1 MYSAV
6 GRNSKHVYLKEESKE
21 LVCQKLQAR
30 FPSYIETPDNLHR
43 EKTVLQ
49 VLPEPMMIVRG

>member
-6 GRNSKHVYLKEESKE
+6 GHNSKHVYFREESKE
-21 LVCQKLQAR
+21 LVCQKLQSR
-30 FPSYIETPDNLHR
+30 FPNYIETPDDRYR
-43 EKTVLQ
+43 EKTVLK

>member
-1 MYSAV
+1 MYIAV
-6 GRNSKHVYLKEESKE
+6 GHNTKHVYFREESKE

-30 FPSYIETPDNLHR
+30 FPSYIETPDDRNR

-49 VLPEPMMIVRG
+49 VLPEPMLIVRG

>member
-6 GRNSKHVYLKEESKE
+6 GHNTKHVYFREESKE
-21 LVCQKLQAR
+21 LVCQKLQVR
-30 FPSYIETPDNLHR
+30 FPNYIETPDDVQR

>member
-1 MYSAV
+1 MYSVV
-6 GRNSKHVYLKEESKE
+6 GYNSKHVYFKEESKE
-21 LVCQKLQAR
+21 LVCQKLLNR

>member
-6 GRNSKHVYLKEESKE
+6 GYNSKHVYFKEESKE
-21 LVCQKLQAR
+21 LVCQKLLNR
-30 FPSYIETPDNLHR
+30 FPSYIETPDDRFR

>member
-6 GRNSKHVYLKEESKE
+6 GHNSKHVYLREESKE

-30 FPSYIETPDNLHR
+30 FPNYIETPDDRNR
-43 EKTVLQ
+43 
-49 VLPEPMMIVRG
+49 

>member
-6 GRNSKHVYLKEESKE
+6 GYNSKHVYFREESKE
-21 LVCQKLQAR
+21 LACQKLQVR
-30 FPSYIETPDNLHR
+30 FPSYIETPDDVQR

>member
-6 GRNSKHVYLKEESKE
+6 GHNSKHVYFREESKE
-21 LVCQKLQAR
+21 LVCQKLQVR

-49 VLPEPMMIVRG
+49 VLPEPMTIVKG

>member
-6 GRNSKHVYLKEESKE
+6 GYNSKHVYFREESKE
-21 LVCQKLQAR
+21 LVCQKLQVR

-43 EKTVLQ
+43 EKTALQ
-49 VLPEPMMIVRG
+49 ALPEPMMIVRG

>member
-6 GRNSKHVYLKEESKE
+6 GYNSKHVYFREESKE
-21 LVCQKLQAR
+21 LVCQKLLNR
-30 FPSYIETPDNLHR
+30 FPNYIETPDDRNR
-43 EKTVLQ
+43 EKLVLQ